1 MSIPLL
7 FFGAIVSALGLIAL
21 PPLISDRQIRNRL
34 RWATIA
40 IALAILILSFVYHI
54 PNVSLPR
61 I

>member
-7 FFGAIVSALGLIAL
+7 FFGAIFSGLGLIVL

-34 RWATIA
+34 RWGTFAVA
-40 IALAILILSFVYHI
+40 VVILILCFVYHI